1 MEVAVIDWKT
11 IDSRFERDEVYE
23 HINAPQWVDFSVPG
37 DPVDDEAWFC
47 RPSCNHPKTV
57 EDFIKEKERTPT
69 SNSKLQR
76 AASVSEILPFGDR
89 KRRDATLKKRGINQP
104 LISVNKGTKYNTI
117 VEDSENQD
125 PNFSTPPNHTYA
137 MKAAIKS
144 STEKKKE
151 TDDIMT
157 MKNQAP
163 RLKSTLS
170 ARNLFSGGDLL
181 NKVAEFCNEL
191 KKLATRGKDG
201 ADDVDGGN
209 VEKHLVDHSRDS
221 FDKEKERKPLLQSS
235 QAKSEATE
243 KSNSKEKQRRKKI
256 NDDAENTPI
265 SVDVKNIK
273 SKEEESLLQIRT
285 SPPTPQCF
293 SASQGPT
300 KATPKSYR
308 SKQQFQER
316 GILQE
321 LKPINKEEKSDELRH
336 KNNHGRDVAAMA
348 EKEARTLDVF
358 WFLKPCTNSS

>member
-57 EDFIKEKERTPT
+57 EDFFKEKERTPT
-69 SNSKLQR
+69 SNYKLQR

-104 LISVNKGTKYNTI
+104 LISANKGTKYNTI

-125 PNFSTPPNHTYA
+125 PNFSTPPNHTNA
-137 MKAAIKS
+137 MKVAIKS

-163 RLKSTLS
+163 RLKSTL
-170 ARNLFSGGDLL
+170 
-181 NKVAEFCNEL
+181 
-191 KKLATRGKDG
+191 GKDG

-209 VEKHLVDHSRDS
+209 AEKHLVDHSRDS

-273 SKEEESLLQIRT
+273 RKEEESLLQIRT

-293 SASQGPT
+293 SASQGHT

-308 SKQQFQER
+308 SKQQER

-336 KNNHGRDVAAMA
+336 KNNHGRDVAAIA

>member
-1 MEVAVIDWKT
+1 MEVAVIDWKN
-11 IDSRFERDEVYE
+11 IDSRFVKDEVYE
-23 HINAPQWVDFSVPG
+23 HINAPQWIDFSVP
-37 DPVDDEAWFC
+37 DDTIDDEAWFC
-47 RPSCNHPKTV
+47 RPNCNHPKTI
-57 EDFIKEKERTPT
+57 EDFFKERERTPT

-76 AASVSEILPFGDR
+76 AASVSEVLPFGDR
-89 KRRDATLKKRGINQP
+89 NKRDATLKKRGVNQP
-104 LISVNKGTKYNTI
+104 FISPNTKYNRI

-125 PNFSTPPNHTYA
+125 PNFATPPNRKGHG
-137 MKAAIKS
+137 MKEGIKS
-144 STEKKKE
+144 SGDKKKE

-157 MKNQAP
+157 TKNEAP
-163 RLKSTLS
+163 RLRSTLS

-201 ADDVDGGN
+201 ADNVNGGN
-209 VEKHLVDHSRDS
+209 AEISRDWD
-221 FDKEKERKPLLQSS
+221 DKEKERKPLLQSS
-235 QAKSEATE
+235 QVKSEATE
-243 KSNSKEKQRRKKI
+243 KSNSKERQRRKKR

-273 SKEEESLLQIRT
+273 RKEEESLLQIRT

-293 SASQGPT
+293 SASHGPT

-308 SKQQFQER
+308 SKPQLQER

-321 LKPINKEEKSDELRH
+321 LKPNDKEEKSDELRH
-336 KNNHGRDVAAMA
+336 KNNHGRHVAAALA
-348 EKEARTLDVF
+348 EKEARSLDVF